1 MRAGG
6 TNGYGSRSGGRAIY
20 RFRERPISE
29 ILALPGSPAG
39 RSRLAAAAWA
49 VLVAVLLWTPGP
61 EAPPRWQWLAA
72 FGAAGGDKLVH
83 ALLFAV
89 LAWFLC
95 GSRRGGPAAGW
106 LAGCFVLA
114 VAYGGLTEA
123 VQALVVGRD
132 PSLGDLAA
140 DALGAAAGVLA
151 FARRPGGRPLV
162 R

>member
-1 MRAGG
+1 M
-6 TNGYGSRSGGRAIY
+6 
-20 RFRERPISE
+20 SE
-29 ILALPGSPAG
+29 IPGLPGSPAG

-49 VLVAVLLWTPGP
+49 VLVAVLLWAPGP

-72 FGAAGGDKLVH
+72 FEAAGGDKLVH

-89 LAWFLC
+89 LAWLLC
-95 GSRRGGPAAGW
+95 GCRRGRPAAGW
-106 LAGCFVLA
+106 LAGCFALA
-114 VAYGGLTEA
+114 VAYGGLTEGG
-123 VQALVVGRD
+123 QALLGGRD

-151 FARRPGGRPLV
+151 FARRPGGRPDV